1 MTTSTLLIN
10 TVYPLQDIRDE
21 IKFLDS
27 MLYCEV
33 FGVDK
38 QKFMLN
44 NPWNLSMNILK
55 YKVKYSE
62 YVYEFEQ
69 LDDRKDLL
77 GRLINEMNR
86 LESICKDCEQQS
98 KLTRF
103 IKTLFKKI
111 FN

>member
-1 MTTSTLLIN
+1 MTTATLLMN

-38 QKFMLN
+38 QNFILN
-44 NPWNLSMNILK
+44 NPWNLSMNVLK
-55 YKVKYSE
+55 YKVRHSKY
-62 YVYEFEQ
+62 VCEFEA
-69 LDDRKDLL
+69 LDDRNDLL
-77 GRLINEMNR
+77 GRLIDEMDH
-86 LESICKDCEQQS
+86 LESICHDWEQHS
-98 KLTRF
+98 KLTRL
-103 IKTLFKKI
+103 IKTLFNKL

>member
-1 MTTSTLLIN
+1 MTTLTLN
-10 TVYPLQDIRDE
+10 FSMPVPLQEIHDE

-38 QKFMLN
+38 QKFILN

-55 YKVKYSE
+55 YKVKHSQD
-62 YVYEFEQ
+62 VCEFEA
-69 LDDRKDLL
+69 LDERNDLV
-77 GRLINEMNR
+77 GRLIDEMDQ
-86 LESICKDCEQQS
+86 LESICNDWEHKS
-98 KLTRF
+98 KLIRF
-103 IKTLFKKI
+103 IKTLFNKL

>member
-1 MTTSTLLIN
+1 MTTSTLLVN
-10 TVYPLQDIRDE
+10 TVYSLEDIRDE

-38 QKFMLN
+38 QNFMVN

-55 YKVKYSE
+55 YKVKHSQ
-62 YVYEFEQ
+62 YVCKLEA
-69 LDDRKDLL
+69 LDDRTDLV
-77 GRLINEMNR
+77 GRLVDEMDR
-86 LESICKDCEQQS
+86 LESICHDWEQHS

-103 IKTLFKKI
+103 IKTLFKKL

>member
-1 MTTSTLLIN
+1 MTTLTLNFSTP
-10 TVYPLQDIRDE
+10 VPLQEIHDE

-33 FGVDK
+33 CGVDK
-38 QKFMLN
+38 HQFMLN

-55 YKVKYSE
+55 YKVKHSK
-62 YVYEFEQ
+62 YVCEFEA
-69 LDDRKDLL
+69 LDDRTDLL
-77 GRLINEMNR
+77 GRLIDEMDH
-86 LESICKDCEQQS
+86 LESICNDWEQHS

-103 IKTLFKKI
+103 IKTLFNKL